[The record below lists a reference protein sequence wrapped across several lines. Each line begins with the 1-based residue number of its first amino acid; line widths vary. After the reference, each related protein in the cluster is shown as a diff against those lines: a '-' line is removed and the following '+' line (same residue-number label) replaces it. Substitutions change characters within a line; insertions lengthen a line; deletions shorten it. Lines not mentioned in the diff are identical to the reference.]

1 MKILCTGDLHIG
13 RRPSRIPNER
23 DAARWSCAAIWQ
35 AIVER
40 AIGER
45 VDAVILTG
53 DVVDQSNKYFEATGP
68 LERGLRQLADAG
80 IPTLGV
86 AGNHDH
92 DVLPRIADS
101 IPDGMFRLLGRAG
114 QWEPAELVGA
124 GGAMAHV
131 HGWSFPA
138 EHVRTNPLDDYRLSR
153 NSATPVIGVL
163 HADVD
168 VMGSAYAGVALADLQ
183 RRDVD
188 VWLLGHVHKPMRY
201 PINAGRAVL
210 YPGSPQAMDPG
221 ETGVHGPW
229 LVNVHPNRRV
239 ELEQIPL
246 SRVVYETVAID
257 VGGVTDQEDLD
268 RRAYESLREY
278 LAAIARGNPAAEFVS
293 MRVDLT
299 GRTGLSGHLAEAAA
313 RIQDFVSPLGGVTVG
328 IDRVWNRTRAAI
340 NLDELSRADDPPGL
354 LARLLIGLQDN
365 ALPADDVKVTELDGL
380 VDQALEAMNRVHEA
394 SEYGPVARDMRPTRV
409 MARALLAEQ
418 ATRVLEAL
426 LSQKEAA

>member
-1 MKILCTGDLHIG
+1 MPD
-13 RRPSRIPNER
+13 ER
-23 DAARWSCAAIWQ
+23 DAARWSCAAMWQ

-40 AIGER
+40 AIKER

-68 LERGLRQLADAG
+68 LERGLRQLADAR

-114 QWEPAELVGA
+114 HWESAKLAGA
-124 GGAMAHV
+124 GGAIAHI

-153 NSATPVIGVL
+153 NSATPVIGIL

-168 VMGSAYAGVALADLQ
+168 VMGSAYCPVALADLQ

-188 VWLLGHVHKPMRY
+188 VWLLGHVHKPTRY
-201 PINAGRAVL
+201 PLSAGRAVL

-229 LVNVHPNRRV
+229 LIHVHPNGGV

-246 SRVVYETVAID
+246 SHVVYETVAID
-257 VGGVTDQEDLD
+257 AGGVTGQEDLE
-268 RRAYESLREY
+268 RRAYESLREH
-278 LAAIARGNPAAEFVS
+278 LAAIAEGNPAAEFVS
-293 MRVDLT
+293 MRVELT
-299 GRTGLSGHLAEAAA
+299 GRTNLSGRLADAAA
-313 RIQDFVSPLGGVTVG
+313 RIQDFVSPLAGVTVD
-328 IDRVWNRTRAAI
+328 IDRVWNRTRPAVD
-340 NLDELSRADDPPGL
+340 LDELSRADDPPGL
-354 LARLLIGLQDN
+354 LARLLIRLQDN
-365 ALPADDVKVTELDGL
+365 AQPADDVNSTKLDGL

-394 SEYGPVARDMRPTRV
+394 GAYGPVARDARPTRA
-409 MARALLAEQ
+409 MARAILAEQ
-418 ATRVLEAL
+418 TTRVLEAL
-426 LSQKEAA
+426 LSQKEGA